1 MNEKH
6 CIINLRNSKNIEK
19 HVFAF
24 CKNDMVIH
32 FIGIGGIGMSGIAE
46 ILHSLGY
53 IIQGSD
59 KKNSQ
64 NIERLEKLGIKVFIG
79 HNSQNVE
86 NADIIVY
93 SSAINSLNP
102 ELVKAKELKLPCLSR
117 AEMLSQIVRFKKSVV
132 VSGSHG
138 KTTVTSLCAAILEMA
153 NFNPTVVNG
162 GIINAYKTNA
172 KLGTGDWAVIESDES
187 DGSFVQFFPT
197 VAIITNID
205 HEHILHY
212 GNFENL
218 KNAFRTFLNNL
229 PFYGIGIVCI
239 DDENVL
245 DVVKNITDRKIITY
259 SIEKDSMFKA
269 INILKTAKGATF
281 DVLHN
286 KELIK
291 DFSITL
297 MGDHNIKNAVAAI
310 AMAYE
315 LQIDMTIVRST
326 LSTFTGVNRR
336 FTKVG
341 KIGDTLVIDDYAHH
355 PTEIKAL
362 LKAAKQKVSGKV
374 TIICQPHR
382 FTRLNILFKEFCGCF
397 ENADRIIILPVYKAD
412 DLESAEIN
420 SSNLYEKLKETK
432 KEVLFANDQNE
443 LTKILEGFEIN
454 KEFKSDDIIIFA
466 GAGNISKWAH
476 EIVSKIGIHI

>member
-1 MNEKH
+1 M
-6 CIINLRNSKNIEK
+6 
-19 HVFAF
+19 FAF
-24 CKNDMVIH
+24 CKSDMVIH

-53 IIQGSD
+53 VIQGSD
-59 KKNSQ
+59 KINSQ
-64 NIERLEKLGIKVFIG
+64 NIERLKKLGIKVFIG
-79 HNSQNVE
+79 HNAENIE

-93 SSAINSLNP
+93 SSAIKSLNP
-102 ELVKAKELKLPCLSR
+102 ELVKARELKLPCLSR

-197 VAIITNID
+197 VGIITNID

-218 KNAFRTFLNNL
+218 KNAFKTFLNNL
-229 PFYGIGIVCI
+229 PFYGLGIVCI
-239 DDENVL
+239 DDENVA

-259 SIEKDSMFKA
+259 SIDKDSMFKA
-269 INILKTAKGATF
+269 INISKTASGATF

-286 KELIK
+286 GELIK
-291 DFSITL
+291 NFSITL
-297 MGDHNIKNAVAAI
+297 MGDHNIKNAAAAI
-310 AMAYE
+310 VMAYE
-315 LQIDMTIVRST
+315 FGIDMDIVRST
-326 LSTFTGVNRR
+326 LSAFAGVNRR

-341 KIGDTLVIDDYAHH
+341 KIGETLVIDDYAHH

-362 LKAAKQKVSGKV
+362 LKAAKQKVSGKI

-382 FTRLNILFKEFCGCF
+382 FTRLNILFKEFCNCF
-397 ENADRIIILPVYKAD
+397 EYADRIIILPVYKAD
-412 DLESAEIN
+412 DLESAEIT
-420 SSNLYEKLKETK
+420 STNLYEKLKLTK
-432 KEVLFANDQNE
+432 KDVLFANDQNE
-443 LTKILEGFEIN
+443 LTNILENLKNDKKFDSN
-454 KEFKSDDIIIFA
+454 DIIIFA
-466 GAGNISKWAH
+466 GAGSVSKWAH
-476 EIVSKIGIHI
+476 EIVSKIGTHI

>member
-1 MNEKH
+1 
-6 CIINLRNSKNIEK
+6 
-19 HVFAF
+19 
-24 CKNDMVIH
+24 
-32 FIGIGGIGMSGIAE
+32 
-46 ILHSLGY
+46 
-53 IIQGSD
+53 
-59 KKNSQ
+59 
-64 NIERLEKLGIKVFIG
+64 
-79 HNSQNVE
+79 
-86 NADIIVY
+86 
-93 SSAINSLNP
+93 
-102 ELVKAKELKLPCLSR
+102 
-117 AEMLSQIVRFKKSVV
+117 
-132 VSGSHG
+132 
-138 KTTVTSLCAAILEMA
+138 
-153 NFNPTVVNG
+153 
-162 GIINAYKTNA
+162 
-172 KLGTGDWAVIESDES
+172 
-187 DGSFVQFFPT
+187 
-197 VAIITNID
+197 
-205 HEHILHY
+205 
-212 GNFENL
+212 
-218 KNAFRTFLNNL
+218 

-259 SIEKDSMFKA
+259 SMEKDSMFKA
-269 INILKTAKGATF
+269 VNISKTANGATF

-286 KELIK
+286 KDLIK

-315 LQIDMTIVRST
+315 LQIDMNIVRST

-412 DLESAEIN
+412 DLESAEIS

-443 LTKILEGFEIN
+443 LTKILEDFEIN